1 MRFLFFLPLLLLLFP
16 AILLSG
22 GEKFVLFLSGE
33 SNAGITKRAFRKL
46 ELPKHIRFRLIPD
59 ASDPA
64 LLREEIRK
72 ADLIIAN
79 GLIPEFRNAL
89 ADSARLGKTPIYLL
103 GSAHLANRIPSALQ
117 GKVHFPM
124 EKLVEQYR
132 SSHSAENYRNLVRY
146 LVHKELDPTV
156 EYAPPRILSP
166 IGLADPATGRKF
178 SSYEAYRAF
187 RGERPVSGRVVITI
201 YAANSAPEEI
211 AVLKP
216 LADAL
221 ERRGLETAVAFGDER
236 KLIQDFLLDR
246 NGKSRFDFVIAFT
259 FKFKAGLGEQLR
271 KAMAK
276 LDVPVVNALKLYRQ
290 TTPEWEKSVQ
300 GMNSFSVAFAMIAPE
315 ISGLIEPTLL
325 YGRERRDGRIQE
337 IPMPGNIERLA
348 DRAAKWIALRKKRNS
363 EKRIALFFYHP
374 EGGKQAIGASY
385 LNVPRSIVRILGTLH
400 ENGYNSGGLEKL
412 TEKTLTETLISGVRN
427 VGSWA
432 PGELETLLRAGE
444 YAAVPFEQYKQWFA
458 KLPEAFR
465 ESVIRE
471 WGPVEQSKIMTK
483 DGNLIIPIL
492 KRGNLAIL
500 PEPMRGYAGD
510 VQRILHSGTLP
521 PPHQYVAVYLYL
533 RHEFKADAVIHLGR
547 HGSLEWLPGKQL
559 GLSDSCAPAL
569 LGGDIPCLYPY
580 ISDGIGEG
588 ILAKRRGGAVI
599 LSHLTP
605 LLGAP
610 GEDAK
615 VRKIRSLIS
624 EWQSADPNRK
634 ADLWKELKRE
644 AEKTSLLSSAG
655 IPNLTEESLDSFQ
668 HFLEDLAQSV
678 LPFGL
683 HSFGISPEKK
693 EIAKMVEL
701 AARNGGASFDRSN
714 FKRLLESAGRAELD
728 ALLAGLDGRFV
739 APGPSGDPVR
749 SPDSLPTGRNFY
761 GFDPDKFPTRS
772 AFENGRL
779 AAEKIIADHRAKHN
793 GEYPQQTAIVLW
805 AGESIR
811 TGGLNESIFL
821 HLIGM
826 EVEWDA
832 NGRVRSFKPI
842 PAARLGRPR
851 LDVMATAS
859 GAYRDQFAG
868 LMEKLDRA
876 QREAARLTDTE
887 NFIAQHN
894 QSIMKRL
901 AEQGIPESQRAR
913 LAERRVYAPA
923 PGTYGTGVNRLTGSS
938 GAWEKNSEIA
948 GLYRERMSYG
958 MDPDGSFAKSAEG
971 FRLHLANTSV
981 VLHSRSST
989 LYGVTDIDDM
999 YQYLGGLSLAVKE
1012 AGGQAPREF
1021 IIDNRNAGRI
1031 RVSPLKQF
1039 LAAELSSRAL
1049 HRDWIAAQQKEN
1061 YAGARMIA
1069 RTVDNLWGWQS
1080 VTPENVAGEQWNEL
1094 YEVYFKDRHQLG
1106 LSRFFRRENAWAEQ
1120 SIAARMLE
1128 AVRKNFWNAPETIKT
1143 DLARSYAQSVIDNGV
1158 ACCDHTCNNP
1168 LLHQMVVNLI
1178 SVPGA
1183 MSPEKVAAFQLA
1195 VERAAGQTLADQLRE
1210 RSIRHTGLESLP
1222 PERESATR
1230 KAPELQVVKGYKM
1243 ERKTDEKNR
1252 MSSSGIRW
1260 LSLFFLL
1267 LLIGLFLAGTR
1278 QSDD

>member
-1 MRFLFFLPLLLLLFP
+1 MMRVLLFLLLLFS
-16 AILLSG
+16 ASLFLFGS
-22 GEKFVLFLSGE
+22 EKSVLFLSGE
-33 SNAGITKRAFRKL
+33 SNAGITRRAFRKL
-46 ELPKHIRFRLIPD
+46 ELPEQIRFRLIPD
-59 ASDPA
+59 ASNPE

-89 ADSARLGKTPIYLL
+89 AESARLGKTSIYLL
-103 GSAHLANRIPSALQ
+103 GSARLANRLPAPLR

-124 EKLVEQYR
+124 EELVAQYR
-132 SSHSAENYRNLVRY
+132 SSHTAENYRNLVLY
-146 LVHKELDPTV
+146 LVHKELDQRV
-156 EYAPPRILSP
+156 RYAPPRLTAP
-166 IGLADPATGRKF
+166 IGLADAVSGRKF

-187 RGERPVSGRVVITI
+187 RGKCSSAGRVVITI
-201 YAANSAPEEI
+201 YAANSSPEEI
-211 AVLKP
+211 ALLKP
-216 LADAL
+216 LAEAL
-221 ERRGLETAVAFGDER
+221 ERHGLETAVAFGDEV
-236 KLIQDFLLDR
+236 KLIHDLLLDR
-246 NGKSRFDFVIAFT
+246 KGKSRFDFVIAFT
-259 FKFKAGLGEQLR
+259 FKFKAGLGESLR
-271 KAMAK
+271 QALTK

-290 TTPEWEKSVQ
+290 TTPEWERSIQ

-315 ISGLIEPTLL
+315 VSGLIEPTLL
-325 YGRERRDGRIQE
+325 YGREMRDGRIQE
-337 IPMPGNIERLA
+337 IPMQGNIERLA
-348 DRAAKWIALRKKRNS
+348 NRAAKWIALRKKRNE

-374 EGGKQAIGASY
+374 EGGKQSIGASY
-385 LNVPRSIVRILGTLH
+385 LNVPRSIVRIVRALH
-400 ENGYNSGGLEKL
+400 ENGYDSGGLETL
-412 TEKTLTETLISGVRN
+412 SEKTLTEALLSGVRN

-444 YAAVPFEQYKQWFA
+444 FAAVPFEQYKQWFA
-458 KLPEAFR
+458 ELPEPFR
-465 ESVIRE
+465 KSVIRE
-471 WGPVEQSKIMTK
+471 WGPVEQSKIMAK
-483 DGNLIIPIL
+483 DGKLIVPVL

-510 VQRILHSGTLP
+510 VRRILHSGTLP
-521 PPHQYVAVYLYL
+521 PPHQYVAAYLYL
-533 RHEFKADAVIHLGR
+533 RHEFKADAVIYLGR
-547 HGSLEWLPGKQL
+547 HGSREWLPGKQL
-559 GLSDSCAPAL
+559 GLSDSCAPAV

-588 ILAKRRGGAVI
+588 ILAKRRGGGVI

-605 LLGAP
+605 LLGAA

-615 VRKIRSLIS
+615 VRKLRSLIG

-634 ADLWKELKRE
+634 SDLWKELKQE
-644 AEKTSLLSSAG
+644 AERTSLLQSAG
-655 IPNLTEESLDSFQ
+655 IPLLTEQAVDAFQ
-668 HFLEDLAQSV
+668 HFLEDLAQAS

-683 HSFGISPEKK
+683 HSFGIPPAEK
-693 EIAKMVEL
+693 EIARMVEL
-701 AARNGGASFDRSN
+701 AKRNGGSSFDAAGFR
-714 FKRLLESAGRAELD
+714 RLLENSGGAELD
-728 ALLAGLDGRFV
+728 ALLAGLSGRFIL
-739 APGPSGDPVR
+739 PGPSGDPVR
-749 SPDSLPTGRNFY
+749 SPDALPVGRNFY
-761 GFDPDKFPTRS
+761 GFDPDQFPTRS

-779 AAEKIIADHRAKHN
+779 AAEKIIGDHRMKHN
-793 GEYPQQTAIVLW
+793 GEYPAQTAIVLW

-826 EVEWDA
+826 EPEWDA
-832 NGRVRSFKPI
+832 DGWVRRFKAV

-851 LDVMATAS
+851 LDVIATAS

-868 LMEKLDRA
+868 LMEKLDKA

-887 NFIAQHN
+887 NFIARHN
-894 QSIMKRL
+894 QAVMNRL
-901 AEQGIPESQRAR
+901 AERGVPAPERAR

-923 PGTYGTGVNRLTGSS
+923 PGTYGTGVNRLAGSS
-938 GAWEKNSEIA
+938 GSWKKNSEIA
-948 GLYRERMSYG
+948 QVYRERMSFG
-958 MDPDGSFAKSAEG
+958 LEPDGTFVRSADG

-999 YQYLGGLSLAVKE
+999 YQYLGGLSLAVRD
-1012 AGGQAPREF
+1012 AGGLPPGEF
-1021 IIDNRNAGRI
+1021 IIDNRNANGV
-1031 RVSPLKQF
+1031 RVTPLKQF

-1080 VTPENVAGEQWNEL
+1080 VTPENVTGGQWNEL
-1094 YEVYFKDRHQLG
+1094 YEVYFKDRYRLG

-1120 SIAARMLE
+1120 SVAARMLE
-1128 AVRKNFWNAPETIKT
+1128 AVRKNFWKAPENIKT

-1168 LLHQMVVNLI
+1168 LLHQMIVNLI
-1178 SVPGA
+1178 SVPGV

-1195 VERAAGQTLADQLRE
+1195 LERAAGQTVAEQIRE
-1210 RSIRHTGLESLP
+1210 QQVRHAGLESIP
-1222 PERESATR
+1222 PERETATLNN
-1230 KAPELQVVKGYKM
+1230 PELHPVKGYKM
-1243 ERKTDEKNR
+1243 KRKTDEKSR

-1260 LSLFFLL
+1260 LSILSLLF
-1267 LLIGLFLAGTR
+1267 LIGVFLAGTR
-1278 QSDD
+1278 HSEE

>member
-1 MRFLFFLPLLLLLFP
+1 M
-16 AILLSG
+16 
-22 GEKFVLFLSGE
+22 
-33 SNAGITKRAFRKL
+33 
-46 ELPKHIRFRLIPD
+46 
-59 ASDPA
+59 
-64 LLREEIRK
+64 
-72 ADLIIAN
+72 
-79 GLIPEFRNAL
+79 
-89 ADSARLGKTPIYLL
+89 
-103 GSAHLANRIPSALQ
+103 
-117 GKVHFPM
+117 
-124 EKLVEQYR
+124 
-132 SSHSAENYRNLVRY
+132 
-146 LVHKELDPTV
+146 
-156 EYAPPRILSP
+156 
-166 IGLADPATGRKF
+166 
-178 SSYEAYRAF
+178 
-187 RGERPVSGRVVITI
+187 
-201 YAANSAPEEI
+201 
-211 AVLKP
+211 
-216 LADAL
+216 
-221 ERRGLETAVAFGDER
+221 
-236 KLIQDFLLDR
+236 
-246 NGKSRFDFVIAFT
+246 
-259 FKFKAGLGEQLR
+259 
-271 KAMAK
+271 
-276 LDVPVVNALKLYRQ
+276 
-290 TTPEWEKSVQ
+290 
-300 GMNSFSVAFAMIAPE
+300 
-315 ISGLIEPTLL
+315 
-325 YGRERRDGRIQE
+325 
-337 IPMPGNIERLA
+337 
-348 DRAAKWIALRKKRNS
+348 
-363 EKRIALFFYHP
+363 
-374 EGGKQAIGASY
+374 
-385 LNVPRSIVRILGTLH
+385 
-400 ENGYNSGGLEKL
+400 
-412 TEKTLTETLISGVRN
+412 
-427 VGSWA
+427 
-432 PGELETLLRAGE
+432 
-444 YAAVPFEQYKQWFA
+444 
-458 KLPEAFR
+458 
-465 ESVIRE
+465 
-471 WGPVEQSKIMTK
+471 
-483 DGNLIIPIL
+483 
-492 KRGNLAIL
+492 
-500 PEPMRGYAGD
+500 
-510 VQRILHSGTLP
+510 
-521 PPHQYVAVYLYL
+521 
-533 RHEFKADAVIHLGR
+533 
-547 HGSLEWLPGKQL
+547 
-559 GLSDSCAPAL
+559 
-569 LGGDIPCLYPY
+569 
-580 ISDGIGEG
+580 
-588 ILAKRRGGAVI
+588 
-599 LSHLTP
+599 
-605 LLGAP
+605 
-610 GEDAK
+610 
-615 VRKIRSLIS
+615 
-624 EWQSADPNRK
+624 
-634 ADLWKELKRE
+634 
-644 AEKTSLLSSAG
+644 
-655 IPNLTEESLDSFQ
+655 
-668 HFLEDLAQSV
+668 
-678 LPFGL
+678 
-683 HSFGISPEKK
+683 
-693 EIAKMVEL
+693 
-701 AARNGGASFDRSN
+701 
-714 FKRLLESAGRAELD
+714 
-728 ALLAGLDGRFV
+728 
-739 APGPSGDPVR
+739 
-749 SPDSLPTGRNFY
+749 
-761 GFDPDKFPTRS
+761 
-772 AFENGRL
+772 
-779 AAEKIIADHRAKHN
+779 
-793 GEYPQQTAIVLW
+793 LW

-832 NGRVRSFKPI
+832 NGRVRRFKPI

-1021 IIDNRNAGRI
+1021 IVDNRNAGRI

-1049 HRDWIAAQQKEN
+1049 HCDWIAAQQKEN

-1069 RTVDNLWGWQS
+1069 RTVDNLWGWQA
-1080 VTPENVAGEQWNEL
+1080 VTPENVTGGQWNEL

-1128 AVRKNFWNAPETIKT
+1128 AVRKNFWNAPENIRT

-1168 LLHQMVVNLI
+1168 LLHQMIVNLI

-1195 VERAAGQTLADQLRE
+1195 VERAAGETLADQIRE
-1210 RSIRHTGLESLP
+1210 RSIRHAGLESLP

-1243 ERKTDEKNR
+1243 ERKTDEKSR